1 MSISL
6 YLLGSVV
13 LFLAGGIT
21 GYTVADKQSDVA
33 EQHTHQLRQLQQG
46 QADLAAEVSKPIV
59 LDAELRSELGKT
71 PPACVTALG
80 GDPLSPQCLLQTC
93 WQYGQSSAQRPDCDG
108 AEKLVVDTLSETAI
122 NL

>member
-1 MSISL
+1 MSIRL

-13 LFLAGGIT
+13 LFVAGGIT

-71 PPACVTALG
+71 PPACVASLG

-108 AEKLVVDTLSETAI
+108 AERLVIESLTETAI
-122 NL
+122 DL

>member
-21 GYTVADKQSDVA
+21 GYTVADRQSDVA
-33 EQHTHQLRQLQQG
+33 EQHTQQLRQLLLG
-46 QADLAAEVSKPIV
+46 QTSIAAEVSKPVV

-108 AEKLVVDTLSETAI
+108 AEALVVETLSETAI
-122 NL
+122 DL

>member
-21 GYTVADKQSDVA
+21 GYTVADKQGDVA

-46 QADLAAEVSKPIV
+46 QADLAAEVSKPVV
-59 LDAELRSELGKT
+59 LDAELRSELGKI
-71 PPACVTALG
+71 PPACVNSLG
-80 GDPLSPQCLLQTC
+80 GDPLSPQCLLLSC
-93 WQYGQSSAQRPDCDG
+93 WMFGQSSAQRPDCDG
-108 AEKLVVDTLSETAI
+108 AERLVIESLTETAI
-122 NL
+122 DL